1 MTKPKFIQ
9 GSDYAFDATTEHI
22 FEYSW
27 DSSNVQ
33 SVGSILTIRI
43 NDETDKVIYGEK
55 TNSLLL
61 KHVLPANT
69 LKNGVLYNAVIQVV
83 DRQNNLSPASDPI
96 LFYCYTQPTITT
108 TLSDNEIIQNSSCTV
123 GITYNQPEGEEL
135 QSFNIEL
142 YNRFRELIYTSS
154 MKYDLSS
161 TVTLTGLEDNTNYYV
176 QAVGETIN
184 HMITKSGLIRIDVEY
199 IQPDLYAY
207 INVENRYN
215 YGDIVFTSNLVSIE
229 GHSDN
234 PVFIGGEY
242 IDTINGTPV
251 RFDEDFE
258 LDKNFSLILK
268 GYNFQTNKV
277 LMILKNDNVSI
288 EVKWRIDENGEYYI
302 QVSAQTNNLINIF
315 MSNHMT
321 CTDTTLVKI
330 MMRCKNHHFDIVIK
344 EDAE

>member
-9 GSDYAFDATTEHI
+9 GSDYAFDATTEHV

-27 DSSNVQ
+27 DSSNIQ
-33 SVGSILTIRI
+33 SVASILTIR
-43 NDETDKVIYGEK
+43 NNETNVQIYNYRK
-55 TNSLLL
+55 NSLLL

-69 LKNGVLYNAVIQVV
+69 LTNGVLYNAVIQVV
-83 DRQNNLSPASDPI
+83 DRQNNISPASDPI

-108 TLSDNEIIQNSSCTV
+108 TLTDGEIIQNSSCTV
-123 GITYNQPEGEEL
+123 GITYEQPEGEEL
-135 QSFNIEL
+135 QSFNVEL
-142 YNRFRELIYTSS
+142 YNGFKELIYTSN

-161 TVTLTGLEDNTNYYV
+161 TITLTGLEDNMTYYV

-184 HMITKSGLIRIDVEY
+184 HMIAKSGLIHINVEY

-234 PVFIGGEY
+234 PVFIGDDY
-242 IDTINGTPV
+242 LDTISGTPV

-268 GYNFQTNKV
+268 GYNFQANKV
-277 LMILKNDNVSI
+277 LLLLKNNNVSI
-288 EVKWRIDENGEYYI
+288 ETKWRIDENGEYYI
-302 QVSAQTNNLINIF
+302 QVLAQNNNLVNLF
-315 MSNHMT
+315 MSNHMA
-321 CTDTTLVKI
+321 CTDTTLVKV
-330 MMRCKNHHFDIVIK
+330 MMRCKNHHFDIIIK
-344 EDAE
+344 EDTE